1 MFTFLPWYIR
11 QTSEKQLLFLLFP
24 LPTFNPLKTSFGGIA
39 SKIYSKSIHVF
50 PSLLKLSFSK
60 LCRLSDW
67 STQQSLFVLF
77 TLWSFHPFL
86 TLIQS
91 NIFEMKIKL
100 YLSSIKNFLMTF
112 HCLTIKP
119 KFLLC
124 PEDLFLL
131 YHQSYNILPTF
142 YWPSFFFQT
151 HQANSHCNIFACP
164 IPAKWNI
171 LAMTWVLPT
180 LSHLHGSILKL
191 SFQRDL
197 P

>member
-1 MFTFLPWYIR
+1 VSSLRLVNSTVLVCPVY
-11 QTSEKQLLFLLFP
+11 P
-24 LPTFNPLKTSFGGIA
+24 LA
-39 SKIYSKSIHVF
+39 
-50 PSLLKLSFSK
+50 
-60 LCRLSDW
+60 
-67 STQQSLFVLF
+67 
-77 TLWSFHPFL
+77 FHPFL
-86 TLIQS
+86 TLKQS
-91 NIFEMKIKL
+91 NIFEMKSRL

-164 IPAKWNI
+164 IPANWNI

-191 SFQRDL
+191 SFQRSTL
-197 P
+197 STLAKGTLSQTLAFTSPYFIFLTSRCSSWF